1 MRWNMR
7 VIQVDCGAGPTTLK
21 LGLQGEN
28 EVTAVEFDLGAF
40 ATEFGAGQPV
50 LYVRRCADE
59 SPYLSELSVDGTK
72 ATWTVTGTDTA
83 KSGHGKAQL
92 AYYVGEQIAKT
103 VVYTTYVAPSVEQ
116 GDVPPD
122 PYESYL
128 ERMAEIGAQV
138 AASVE
143 QAQAILDEMTEL
155 LENHNGIT
163 YSE

>member
-28 EVTAVEFDLGAF
+28 EVTAVEFDLAAF
-40 ATEFGAGQPV
+40 VTEFGSGQPV

-72 ATWTVTGTDTA
+72 ATWTVTGADTA

-143 QAQAILDEMTEL
+143 QAQTILEEMTEL

-163 YSE
+163 YKE

>member
-1 MRWNMR
+1 
-7 VIQVDCGAGPTTLK
+7 
-21 LGLQGEN
+21 
-28 EVTAVEFDLGAF
+28 
-40 ATEFGAGQPV
+40 
-50 LYVRRCADE
+50 VRRCADE

-72 ATWTVTGTDTA
+72 ATWTVTGADTA

-163 YSE
+163 YKE

>member
-1 MRWNMR
+1 MR

-28 EVTAVEFDLGAF
+28 GVREVVFDTTAF
-40 ATEFGAGQPV
+40 AQEFGDGQAVLFVKRSRDETPYPV
-50 LYVRRCADE
+50 DLDCYGETWAWTI
-59 SPYLSELSVDGTK
+59 SE
-72 ATWTVTGTDTA
+72 TDTA
-83 KSGHGKAQL
+83 NSGHGKAQL
-92 AYYVGEQIAKT
+92 AYYIGEQIAKT

-138 AASVE
+138 GASVR
-143 QAQAILDEMTEL
+143 QAQAILEEITEL

-163 YSE
+163 YEE